1 MKLKFH
7 KIKVNQAVIDL
18 LEAKDHEY
26 FTIVTEELLE
36 LVYNHLPDSDM
47 QVAIIYGVDGDDVT
61 PYDFLTNKKKRNVG
75 RRIWKELMANS
86 EIIGEVDIEQEE
98 DEDDNTRKAL
108 STLIFSLQMIWVM
121 IGGNT

>member
-7 KIKVNQAVIDL
+7 KIKVNQAVIEL

-36 LVYNHLPDSDM
+36 LVYDQLPNSDM

-61 PYDFLTNKKKRNVG
+61 PYEFTTNHKKRNVG

-86 EIIGEVDIEQEE
+86 EIIGEVEIEQEE
-98 DEDDNTRKAL
+98 EDEGIDN
-108 STLIFSLQMIWVM
+108 SS
-121 IGGNT
+121 N

>member
-7 KIKVNQAVIDL
+7 KIKVNQAVIEL
-18 LEAKDHEY
+18 LEAKEHEY
-26 FTIVTEELLE
+26 FAIVTEELLE

-47 QVAIIYGVDGDDVT
+47 QVAIIYGVDGDVT
-61 PYDFLTNKKKRNVG
+61 PYEFLTNQKKRNVG

-98 DEDDNTRKAL
+98 EDDRV
-108 STLIFSLQMIWVM
+108 I
-121 IGGNT
+121 

>member
-61 PYDFLTNKKKRNVG
+61 PYEFMTNHKKRNVG

-86 EIIGEVDIEQEE
+86 EIIGEVEIEQDGEE
-98 DEDDNTRKAL
+98 DDRVTNP
-108 STLIFSLQMIWVM
+108 S
-121 IGGNT
+121 N